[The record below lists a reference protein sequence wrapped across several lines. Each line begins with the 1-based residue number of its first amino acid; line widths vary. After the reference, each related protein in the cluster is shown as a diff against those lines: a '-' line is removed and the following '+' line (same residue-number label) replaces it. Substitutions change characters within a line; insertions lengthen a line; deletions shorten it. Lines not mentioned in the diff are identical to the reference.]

1 MRLKDWFKTGAFH
14 ALCAIGGSLLY
25 GVMMYMMG
33 AEYNISYM
41 LEISVIYM
49 LFFGA
54 FMSMV
59 LIMSVQKQNLPL
71 ALSFGSTRKEAFWG
85 MQCYRVV
92 YMALIMAAA
101 AVLSLL
107 TGKDGADLAAVFLPL
122 GLTAML
128 IMGALGSVIGIA
140 GLRFGKGAM
149 IAIGIVSGVLMVGML
164 IGFVIVVFSMADKMI
179 DLSGW
184 MIWLVPAFGVV
195 LHIGSTVLERRMIY
209 QYNVK
214 L

>member
-14 ALCAIGGSLLY
+14 AFTAIAGSIAY

-33 AEYNISYM
+33 VEGSFADLLWIAVVYLM
-41 LEISVIYM
+41 T
-49 LFFGA
+49 FGA
-54 FMSMV
+54 FMSIV

-92 YMALIMAAA
+92 YMVLIMSAA
-101 AVLSLL
+101 AVLAML
-107 TGKDGADLAAVFLPL
+107 TGEDGAEMAVAFLSI
-122 GLTAML
+122 GVTAML
-128 IMGALGSVIGIA
+128 VMGSFGSVIGIA
-140 GLRFGKGAM
+140 GLKFGKGVM
-149 IAIGIVSGVLMVGML
+149 IAIGVVSGVLLVAML
-164 IGFVIVVFSMADKMI
+164 IGCVFLVLLLSDEAL

-184 MIWLVPAFGVV
+184 MIWLLPAAGVV
-195 LHIGSTVLERRMIY
+195 LHIGSMVLEHRTIY
-209 QYNVK
+209 KYNVK